1 MKNYDPNIR
10 WGLHTIKVSF
20 QRWDY
25 KGYVTF
31 VKGGNCKGLDIL
43 ELEVD
48 DLYDKKFK
56 ENPINFRLLGAGDDG
71 EEWFAMTLKN
81 NEDELFIED
90 EWKCLKDYLLGI
102 EIIDFK

>member
-1 MKNYDPNIR
+1 MGTAYNQGEFSTM
-10 WGLHTIKVSF
+10 GL
-20 QRWDY
+20 QRICY
-25 KGYVTF
+25 L
-31 VKGGNCKGLDIL
+31 CKGLDIL

>member
-48 DLYDKKFK
+48 DLYDKKF
-56 ENPINFRLLGAGDDG
+56 
-71 EEWFAMTLKN
+71 
-81 NEDELFIED
+81 
-90 EWKCLKDYLLGI
+90 
-102 EIIDFK
+102 